1 VVKETV
7 VVMNRIADRVRESA
21 RTVESL
27 GTRSDQIGAIVG
39 TIEDIADQTNLLAL
53 NAAIEAARA
62 GDQGRGFAVVADEV
76 RALAERTS
84 RATKEISEMIK
95 AIQTETR
102 QAVEAMEKGVN
113 EVENGTAEAAKSGD
127 ALQDILIQI
136 NSFTMQVS
144 QIATAAEQQMATT
157 GEISSN
163 MMQVT
168 DLIHG
173 VAKGAQDS
181 ASAASQLARLADE
194 QEKLIGQFKLAN
206 GR

>member
-1 VVKETV
+1 
-7 VVMNRIADRVRESA
+7 M
-21 RTVESL
+21 
-27 GTRSDQIGAIVG
+27 
-39 TIEDIADQTNLLAL
+39 
-53 NAAIEAARA
+53 
-62 GDQGRGFAVVADEV
+62 
-76 RALAERTS
+76 AERTS

-102 QAVEAMEKGVN
+102 QAVEAMGKGVN

>member
-1 VVKETV
+1 
-7 VVMNRIADRVRESA
+7 
-21 RTVESL
+21 
-27 GTRSDQIGAIVG
+27 
-39 TIEDIADQTNLLAL
+39 
-53 NAAIEAARA
+53 
-62 GDQGRGFAVVADEV
+62 
-76 RALAERTS
+76 
-84 RATKEISEMIK
+84 
-95 AIQTETR
+95 
-102 QAVEAMEKGVN
+102 
-113 EVENGTAEAAKSGD
+113 
-127 ALQDILIQI
+127 
-136 NSFTMQVS
+136 MQVS